1 MPTNNN
7 IRIGTL
13 IHGTLRAEDLLEAF
27 ADELD
32 RLTAGDDSPLRR
44 PESVEAR
51 ELLAIGADEWS
62 DEQHLDAA
70 YLINETLFYALNEY
84 APPHTYFGAHEGD
97 GSDFGFWPI
106 GEPFNETCE
115 IRLRERGANGAVQF
129 VDETCNIYV
138 ESNDHGNIAVFELV
152 PGVIGRKI
160 GKEIW
165 SAV

>member
-1 MPTNNN
+1 MTTNSN

-13 IHGTLRAEDLLEAF
+13 IHGTLRDEDLLAAF

-51 ELLAIGADEWS
+51 ELLAIDADEWTE
-62 DEQHLDAA
+62 EQQESAA

-84 APPHTYFGAHEGD
+84 APPHVYFGAHEGD

-106 GEPFNETCE
+106 GEPFSDTCE
-115 IRLRERGANGAVQF
+115 TVRISDEDF
-129 VDETCNIYV
+129 IDVDCRVHVNI
-138 ESNDHGNIAVFELV
+138 NDHGNITVSQLRGEEL
-152 PGVIGRKI
+152 
-160 GKEIW
+160 W

>member
-44 PESVEAR
+44 PESVEAHTQLENGLR
-51 ELLAIGADEWS
+51 EYVGETIAT
-62 DEQHLDAA
+62 
-70 YLINETLFYALNEY
+70 LIDALNEY

-97 GSDFGFWPI
+97 GSDFGFWPTGDDWDNCSGHWVSKSVFI
-106 GEPFNETCE
+106 DHDC
-115 IRLRERGANGAVQF
+115 L
-129 VDETCNIYV
+129 IYV
-138 ESNDHGNIAVFELV
+138 EINDHGNITVSELR
-152 PGVIGRKI
+152 GRV
-160 GKEIW
+160 IW
-165 SAV
+165 STV

>member
-1 MPTNNN
+1 MTTNRN

-27 ADELD
+27 ADELHRIEGKTQPVRD
-32 RLTAGDDSPLRR
+32 AYELLDTVDDWSN
-44 PESVEAR
+44 EQR
-51 ELLAIGADEWS
+51 ELAMC
-62 DEQHLDAA
+62 
-70 YLINETLFYALNEY
+70 LINETLFDALNEY
-84 APPHTYFGAHEGD
+84 APPHVYFGAHEGD

-138 ESNDHGNIAVFELV
+138 EFNDHGNIAVFELV

>member
-27 ADELD
+27 ADELHRIEGKTQPVRD
-32 RLTAGDDSPLRR
+32 AYELLDTVDDWSN
-44 PESVEAR
+44 EQR
-51 ELLAIGADEWS
+51 ELAMC
-62 DEQHLDAA
+62 
-70 YLINETLFYALNEY
+70 LINETLFDALNEY
-84 APPHTYFGAHEGD
+84 APPHVYFGAHEGD